1 MAGFESLGVALVS
14 VIPLFF
20 LVYFV
25 ILARRAVRALE
36 KIANTKG

>member
-1 MAGFESLGVALVS
+1 MVGFQELGAALLA

-20 LVYFV
+20 MVYFV

-36 KIANTKG
+36 KIAQKS